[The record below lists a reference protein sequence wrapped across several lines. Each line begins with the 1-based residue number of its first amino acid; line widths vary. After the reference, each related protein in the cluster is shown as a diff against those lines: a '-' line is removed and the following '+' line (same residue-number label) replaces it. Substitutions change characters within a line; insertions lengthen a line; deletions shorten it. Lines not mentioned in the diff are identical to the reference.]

1 MLESETKQQTLLK
14 VLERT
19 RRQAER
25 LVNDGVRK
33 LGITED
39 DLFSEGQLAAIKA
52 METHEELGCKSDIFS
67 YTATATKRAMIKV
80 IVRER
85 ERKVKQKSLVQKGR
99 DGEEFTPYH
108 DSKADDPAETV
119 KAKEMFSLVPT
130 NGTKSKP
137 KGQVVTLTQ
146 VRAGL
151 PTAYQTAL
159 AAEELMSA
167 AVGSVSKDDVES
179 IMKTMV
185 KKARGGHVTAARF
198 VFQQIRGGQ
207 SIRICDT
214 IAEDPR

>member
-1 MLESETKQQTLLK
+1 MSESKHQTLLK

-25 LVNDGVRK
+25 LANNGALK
-33 LGITED
+33 LGITDD
-39 DLFSEGQLAAIKA
+39 DLFSEGQLAALKA
-52 METHEELGCKSDIFS
+52 METHEELGCKSDILT

-85 ERKVKQKSLVQKGR
+85 ERKAKQKPLVQKGR

-108 DSKADDPAETV
+108 DNKADDPAEV
-119 KAKEMFSLVPT
+119 ARVKEMFSLVPT
-130 NGTKSKP
+130 NEVKQ

-159 AAEELMSA
+159 AAEELMAA
-167 AVGSVSKDDVES
+167 AVGSVSKDDVEG
-179 IMKTMV
+179 IMKKMV
-185 KKARGGHVTAARF
+185 KKAKGGHVTAARF